1 MSEGSAMSIVR
12 ESGRRSSGGAV
23 AADAPAGRSPFD
35 LTGHVSVVTG
45 GNGGI
50 GLGIA
55 GGLAAAGAHVC
66 VWGTNAAKNAAAV
79 ERIGAAGGLAT
90 GHRCDVGDED
100 QVVATMAEV
109 AATFGRLD
117 SCFVNAGVAS
127 QFHPLL
133 ETSLAEFREVT
144 RVDLDGAFVTLRE
157 AARAMVRFGNGGSL
171 VATSSL
177 AVLQGQARAYSYGA
191 SKAGLTAMIRAAA
204 VELARHDIRA
214 NAILPGWTDSPMTHQ
229 GLHDERFTERVLPRM
244 PVRRWGRPEDFA
256 GIAVYLASPASV
268 FHTGDSILLD
278 GGYAAF

>member
-1 MSEGSAMSIVR
+1 MSIVR
-12 ESGRRSSGGAV
+12 ESGRRPPGGAV
-23 AADAPAGRSPFD
+23 AADVPAARSPFD

-66 VWGTNAAKNAAAV
+66 VWGTNAAKNATAV
-79 ERIGAAGGLAT
+79 ARIAAAGGLAT
-90 GHRCDVGDED
+90 GHLCDVGDED
-100 QVVATMAEV
+100 QVVATMAE
-109 AATFGRLD
+109 AAASFGRLD

-127 QFHPLL
+127 RFHPLL

-177 AVLQGQARAYSYGA
+177 AVLQGQARVYSYGA

-244 PVRRWGRPEDFA
+244 PMRRWGRPEDFA
-256 GIAVYLASPASV
+256 GIAVYLASPASG

>member
-1 MSEGSAMSIVR
+1 MSIAR
-12 ESGRRSSGGAV
+12 ESGRRPSGGAA
-23 AADAPAGRSPFD
+23 AADAPAARSPFD

-66 VWGTNAAKNAAAV
+66 VWGTNPTKNAAAV
-79 ERIGAAGGLAT
+79 ARIAAAGGLAT
-90 GHRCDVGDED
+90 GHLCDVGDED

-109 AATFGRLD
+109 ATSLGRLD

-127 QFHPLL
+127 RFHPLL

-171 VATSSL
+171 IATASL

-256 GIAVYLASPASV
+256 GIAVYLASPASA
-268 FHTGDSILLD
+268 FHTGDSILVD